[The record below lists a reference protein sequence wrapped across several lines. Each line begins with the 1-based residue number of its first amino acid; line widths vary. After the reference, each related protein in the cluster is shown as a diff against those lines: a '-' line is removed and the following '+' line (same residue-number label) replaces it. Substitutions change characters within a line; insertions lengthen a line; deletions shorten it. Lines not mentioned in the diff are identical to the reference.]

1 MLPMLHREWVT
12 IRTALPVI
20 NGPLLIIQKTI
31 FRQRIIDEALSW
43 VGTPYQ
49 HQCSTKNAGCDCLGL
64 VRGIWRKLYGSEPVT
79 LPPYTPDWAEVGGEE
94 TLRDASDHYLD
105 PIELTM
111 ARPGD
116 VLLFRMQAGVPA
128 KHMAVLI
135 EPDLIVHAYWGRAVT
150 RSFLAP
156 YWVRR
161 RAYAYSFPNIET

>member
-1 MLPMLHREWVT
+1 MLDHATGTR
-12 IRTALPVI
+12 RTARPATKM
-20 NGPLLIIQKTI
+20 QKQI
-31 FRQRIIDEALSW
+31 SRKAIIDEALSW

-64 VRGIWRKLYGSEPVT
+64 VRGIWRKMYGFEPAP
-79 LPPYTPDWAEVGGEE
+79 LPPYSPDWAEKGDEE
-94 TLRDASDHYLD
+94 TLRDAADHYLD
-105 PIELTM
+105 PIAVNT

-128 KHMAVLI
+128 KHLAVLI

-150 RSFLAP
+150 RSFFAP

-161 RAYAYSFPNIET
+161 RAYAYSFPNVKD